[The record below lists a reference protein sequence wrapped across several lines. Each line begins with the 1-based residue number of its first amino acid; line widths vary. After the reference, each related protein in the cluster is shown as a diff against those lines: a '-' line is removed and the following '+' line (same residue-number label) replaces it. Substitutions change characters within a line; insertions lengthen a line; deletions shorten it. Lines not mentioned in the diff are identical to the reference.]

1 MIYQRFLFVLI
12 FLFSLFLFT
21 SFASHLSAETRG
33 ISVVAKSAKGKT
45 HSIEIYDYTAALI
58 IGIDRYEN
66 LGPGHQLS
74 YAVKDARG
82 MEKSLRENYQFNEI
96 VTLYNEDATRA
107 SIMKAIYSFQE
118 LSPDASLFV
127 YYAGHGITMP
137 GIGGKDLGYLIPY
150 DGALNRVEMHKNISM
165 QQIKADISP
174 LIGAK
179 HIFFVFD
186 ACFAGL
192 MLDTRATLSAPK
204 RDISYLQAITGE
216 QVRQVLTA
224 GSRGQTV
231 LDGGPGGHSVFTG
244 RFIEILE
251 GVEDYITAREVG
263 QLLKKRVY
271 GDAAARGHTQR
282 PVDGE
287 IYGTGDFVFIPDL
300 GKKNRDLKAEV
311 NALEA
316 EMVRLKRL
324 EKEAVQAKDQM
335 LQQRLERE
343 RLKKDAELKLARIKQ
358 REKEA
363 ALKRQQQAARDAD
376 AQAKA
381 RVEQEHEHEKRLA
394 MLRKQAEQRRTAL
407 GKDLTGGATIESAVA
422 ELKRIKKE
430 RDEIAGNFEV
440 ELRKQKSDLI
450 AFYDKKI
457 ARLADISP
465 WDREFETKADYGARL
480 REAEQKAAPTR
491 REKKQKLT
499 GIRQELTQ
507 TRDSQINPLNK
518 QIKTLENKRF
528 TIPSSEV
535 SFKFTSYKIE
545 GQEMFGE
552 LTVAGIKTG
561 FYCLIPKKKAREY
574 KHNPDLLVPEVKMQA
589 TVNGGRLYRIIFY
602 GPGKGEEYIG
612 KPDTDVLFDFSFIDN
627 GNDTVSDTRTGLMWA
642 SKDNGKN
649 INWANART
657 YCNNYTGGGHRDWRL
672 PTQNELAGIYD
683 KQQEKEY
690 KSPNFITLTGCCPW
704 ASETRGSEAADFS
717 FVNGLR
723 SWFYQ
728 SDGYRARAL
737 PVRSGK

>member
-1 MIYQRFLFVLI
+1 MIYHRFVFVSI
-12 FLFSLFLFT
+12 FLSTLFLFT
-21 SFASHLSAETRG
+21 SFTSHLSAETRG
-33 ISVVAKSAKGKT
+33 ISIVAKSAKGKT
-45 HSIEIYDYTAALI
+45 HSIEIYDYMAALI

-82 MEKSLRENYQFNEI
+82 MEKSLQENYQFNEI

-107 SIMKAIYSFQE
+107 RIMKAIYSFQE
-118 LSPDASLFV
+118 LSPDAGLFV

-137 GIGGKDLGYLIPY
+137 GIGGKDLGYLIPF
-150 DGALNRVEMHKNISM
+150 DGALDRVEMHKNISM

-192 MLDTRATLSAPK
+192 MLDTRATLSAPQ

-224 GSRGQTV
+224 GANGQTV

-316 EMVRLKRL
+316 EMSRLKRL
-324 EKEAVQAKDQM
+324 EKEAAQAKDQM
-335 LQQRLERE
+335 QQQRLERE

-363 ALKRQQQAARDAD
+363 ALKRQQQATQDAEV
-376 AQAKA
+376 QAKA

-394 MLRKQAEQRRTAL
+394 MLRKQAEQRRMTL
-407 GKDLTGGATIESAVA
+407 GSDLTGGATIESAVA

-430 RDEIAGNFEV
+430 RDQIAENFEA
-440 ELRKQKSDLI
+440 ELKKQESDLI

-457 ARLADISP
+457 ARLADISL
-465 WDREFETKADYGARL
+465 WDKEFETKADYSVRL

-491 REKKQKLT
+491 REKEQKLA

-507 TRDSQINPLNK
+507 TRDSQISPLNK
-518 QIKTLENKRF
+518 QMKTLDNKRF

-545 GQEMFGE
+545 RQVMQGE
-552 LTVAGIKTG
+552 LTMAGRKTG

-589 TVNGGRLYRIIFY
+589 TLNGARLYRIVFH

-612 KPDTDVLFDFSFIDN
+612 KPCADVSVDGRFIDN
-627 GNDTVSDTRTGLMWA
+627 GNGTVSDTKTGLMWA
-642 SKDNGKN
+642 SKDNGKD
-649 INWANART
+649 INWANARS
-657 YCNNYTGGGHRDWRL
+657 YCNNYTVGGYRDWRL
-672 PTQNELAGIYD
+672 PTHDELAGIYD
-683 KQQEKEY
+683 EQQKKKY
-690 KSPNFITLTGCCPW
+690 KFPDFITLTDYHLW
-704 ASETRGSEAADFS
+704 ASETRGSNAAFFRLD
-717 FVNGLR
+717 R
-723 SWFYQ
+723 SGHWIW
-728 SDGYRARAL
+728 SNRSRSSGRAL